1 MSVEF
6 AKVVSRR
13 MLEDRGREGADNP
26 IDNSMKRPDDG
37 TKTNMAE
44 EMSGSGCS
52 FWYYSNKLDNAASED
67 FSPTSPKSCPIVGN
81 NGVILR

>member
-13 MLEDRGREGADNP
+13 MLKEKREGADIS
-26 IDNSMKRPDDG
+26 IDNSMKRSDDG
-37 TKTNMAE
+37 GIKTNMAE

-52 FWYYSNKLDNAASED
+52 FWYFSNKLDNAASED
-67 FSPTSPKSCPIVGN
+67 F
-81 NGVILR
+81 